1 MSSDIKI
8 KVQSFGRFLSN
19 MVMPNIGAFIA
30 WGIITALFIPTGWLP
45 NETLA
50 KLVGP
55 MITYLLPL
63 LIGYTGGRLVGG
75 ERGGVVGAITTM
87 GVIVGADM
95 PMFLGSMIAGPLGG
109 YCIQKFDSWVDGK
122 IKSGFEML
130 VNNFSAGIIGMILAI
145 LAFLGIG
152 PAVEVLS
159 KILAAGVTSW
169 WRTICCRWRPFLLNR
184 RKSCSSITRLTTASS
199 HRWVSSSPMRWVN
212 PSSS

>member
-45 NETLA
+45 NETL
-50 KLVGP
+50 
-55 MITYLLPL
+55 
-63 LIGYTGGRLVGG
+63 
-75 ERGGVVGAITTM
+75 
-87 GVIVGADM
+87 
-95 PMFLGSMIAGPLGG
+95 LGSMIAGPLGG
-109 YCIQKFDSWVDGK
+109 YCIKKFDNWVDGK

-159 KILAAGVTSW
+159 KILAAGVNFMVAHDMLPLAS
-169 WRTICCRWRPFLLNR
+169 IFVEPAKILFLNNAINHGIFSPLGIQQSHELG
-184 RKSCSSITRLTTASS
+184 KSIFFLI
-199 HRWVSSSPMRWVN
+199 
-212 PSSS
+212 